1 MDNPVLTTEFKLTQ
15 AQESAMRVL
24 GTDARHV
31 CLEGGSRSGK
41 TFLFVR
47 ALIVRGLKEPRT
59 RHAALRFRQNA
70 AIANLVKQTLPDVM
84 EKAFPGLME
93 QCNYNGEFNVLT
105 LPNKSEIWF
114 IGLDDKDRVEKA
126 LGSEYSTLYFNE
138 CSQIPWYSRNVMM
151 SRLAQKSNLTLK
163 AYYDLNPDN
172 TASWVYKL
180 FHLKKDPVSGVS
192 TAKPEMYSTY
202 KLNPQDNRANLADD
216 YIQTLEEL
224 PERERRRFLLGL
236 YGDATDGA
244 LWTHNLISIHRV
256 SETPAMQRVVVAVD
270 PSGGAGGDDS
280 SNDEVGI
287 GVCGL
292 GVDGLGYI
300 IEDLSGKY
308 HPREWSGIVSSAYER
323 NGADSVVAEGNYGGA
338 MVEAVIETDDLPMAF
353 KMVTATRGK
362 HIRAEPIA
370 ALYEKGK
377 VKHAGVFP
385 ELENQMVDFTLSGYK
400 GTGSP
405 DRVDWLVWGLTALF
419 KDITKAK
426 GSAEFQHTPR
436 VNFQKRSMTQYAKRL
451 R

>member
-1 MDNPVLTTEFKLTQ
+1 
-15 AQESAMRVL
+15 
-24 GTDARHV
+24 
-31 CLEGGSRSGK
+31 
-41 TFLFVR
+41 
-47 ALIVRGLKEPRT
+47 
-59 RHAALRFRQNA
+59 
-70 AIANLVKQTLPDVM
+70 
-84 EKAFPGLME
+84 
-93 QCNYNGEFNVLT
+93 
-105 LPNKSEIWF
+105 
-114 IGLDDKDRVEKA
+114 
-126 LGSEYSTLYFNE
+126 
-138 CSQIPWYSRNVMM
+138 
-151 SRLAQKSNLTLK
+151 
-163 AYYDLNPDN
+163 
-172 TASWVYKL
+172 
-180 FHLKKDPVSGVS
+180 
-192 TAKPEMYSTY
+192 
-202 KLNPQDNRANLADD
+202 
-216 YIQTLEEL
+216 
-224 PERERRRFLLGL
+224 
-236 YGDATDGA
+236 
-244 LWTHNLISIHRV
+244 
-256 SETPAMQRVVVAVD
+256 MQRVVVAVD

-308 HPREWSGIVSSAYER
+308 HPREWSAIVSSAYER

-405 DRVDWLVWGLTALF
+405 DRVDWLVWGLTSLF
-419 KDITKAK
+419 KGITKSK
-426 GSAEFQHTPR
+426 GAGEFQHIPR